1 MKLRKRKSF
10 PFIIIKHTTMWIV
23 TGVLLCCALL
33 SISFGG
39 SEALAGVFFNKTS
52 RKLPIYCVQN
62 NNKQIAISFDAAW
75 GSDKT
80 QQILDIL
87 KEHDTP
93 ATFFLV
99 GMWVDKNQD
108 LVRSIYSQGLEIGT
122 HSNTHPDFTKLSTK
136 QMSLELT
143 TSVNKIEGI
152 TGQKVKL
159 FRAPYGAYNNDV
171 ITMAEEQN
179 LQTIQWDVDSL
190 DWKGIDKNKIA
201 SNIITKVSS
210 GSVILCHNNADHIVE
225 ALPIVITSLKARGYK
240 FVKISDLLI
249 KGDYKI
255 DVTGRQ
261 IKI

>member
-1 MKLRKRKSF
+1 MKLRNKKRF
-10 PFIIIKHTTMWIV
+10 PFIIFKRTNLWIV
-23 TGVLLCCALL
+23 TGMLLCLALL
-33 SISFGG
+33 STSFGG
-39 SEALAGVFFNKTS
+39 SEALAGVFFSKS
-52 RKLPIYCVQN
+52 GKKLPIYCVQN
-62 NNKQIAISFDAAW
+62 DNKQIAISFDAAW

-87 KEHDTP
+87 KEQDIP

-108 LVRSIYSQGLEIGT
+108 LVKSIHAQGLEIGT
-122 HSNTHPDFTKLSTK
+122 HSNTHPDFTKLSTQ

-143 TSVNKIEGI
+143 TSVNKIESL

-171 ITMAEEQN
+171 IRVAESQN

-201 SNIITKVSS
+201 SNILTKVSS
-210 GSVILCHNNADHIVE
+210 GSIILCHNNADHIVE
-225 ALPIVITSLKARGYK
+225 ALPAVISSLKARGYK
-240 FVKISDLLI
+240 FVRISDLLL
-249 KGDYKI
+249 KGDYNI

-261 IKI
+261 VKK